1 MREREGSGADRAPR
15 IGTPRGISCAFV
27 LQCVS
32 HRDTKSYMT
41 KHHDDWS
48 RGCGGVRGRHRH
60 RRGRKE
66 RVLHTR
72 VSDRLAD
79 DIRRIAED
87 LRVPA
92 SNLVRNVLE
101 EVFDV
106 VETVSD
112 DVGELFE
119 EMLDE
124 AEDARGRIARA
135 RGRADHR
142 RRRGRGPRD
151 EGAASDR
158 AAWSAA
164 EAEVEDAE
172 QAGVATPPPPPVD
185 WHYVEGGETRGPVG
199 REVLARAARQGRL
212 RGDTLVWTTGMGDW
226 KPAARVRALEG
237 IFAPPPPPAEP
248 PPDDSPP
255 PQGNEGNG

>member
-1 MREREGSGADRAPR
+1 MTTHDSDF
-15 IGTPRGISCAFV
+15 GTR
-27 LQCVS
+27 
-32 HRDTKSYMT
+32 
-41 KHHDDWS
+41 DWS
-48 RGCGGVRGRHRH
+48 CGGAGRRH

-72 VSDRLAD
+72 VSDRLAE

-135 RGRADHR
+135 RGRAHPRRRRGHR
-142 RRRGRGPRD
+142 RRRREGWD
-151 EGAASDR
+151 EGER
-158 AAWSAA
+158 AAWRQAREEVE
-164 EAEVEDAE
+164 EAERSAS
-172 QAGVATPPPPPVD
+172 APPPPPVE
-185 WHYVEGGETRGPVG
+185 WHYLEGGESVGPVG
-199 REVLARAARQGRL
+199 RETLRRAVREGRL
-212 RGDTLVWTTGMGDW
+212 RADTLMWTPGMADW
-226 KPAARVRALEG
+226 RPAGGLRGLEG
-237 IFAPPPPPAEP
+237 LFSPPPPPAGAAQAEGSADASEP
-248 PPDDSPP
+248 
-255 PQGNEGNG
+255 EGAGG

>member
-1 MREREGSGADRAPR
+1 
-15 IGTPRGISCAFV
+15 
-27 LQCVS
+27 
-32 HRDTKSYMT
+32 MT
-41 KHHDDWS
+41 THDSDFGGRDWS
-48 RGCGGVRGRHRH
+48 CGGAGRRH

-135 RGRADHR
+135 RGRAHHR
-142 RRRGRGPRD
+142 RRRGHRRGHRD
-151 EGAASDR
+151 EGDR
-158 AAWSAA
+158 AAWRQAREEVE
-164 EAEVEDAE
+164 EAERS
-172 QAGVATPPPPPVD
+172 ATAPPPPPVE
-185 WHYVEGGETRGPVG
+185 WHYLEGGESVGPVG
-199 REVLARAARQGRL
+199 RETLRRAAREGRL
-212 RGDTLVWTTGMGDW
+212 RAETLVWTPGMADW
-226 KPAARVRALEG
+226 RPAAGLRGLEG
-237 IFAPPPPPAEP
+237 LFSPPPPPAPTGTAEAEAAAGGAGEP
-248 PPDDSPP
+248 
-255 PQGNEGNG
+255 EGAGG

>member
-1 MREREGSGADRAPR
+1 
-15 IGTPRGISCAFV
+15 
-27 LQCVS
+27 
-32 HRDTKSYMT
+32 MT
-41 KHHDDWS
+41 DDHHDDRS
-48 RGCGGVRGRHRH
+48 RGCGGGHGRHRH

-72 VSDRLAD
+72 VSERLAG

-135 RGRADHR
+135 RGRAHQR
-142 RRRGRGPRD
+142 RRARRD
-151 EGAASDR
+151 GAAPDPGAWR
-158 AAWSAA
+158 AAK
-164 EAEVEDAE
+164 AEVDETEAT
-172 QAGVATPPPPPVD
+172 GVASPPPPPVD
-185 WHYVEGGETRGPVG
+185 WHYVEAGETRGPIR
-199 REVLARAARQGRL
+199 REALARAAREGRV
-212 RGDTLVWTTGMGDW
+212 RSETLVWTAGMRDW
-226 KPAARVRALEG
+226 KPAAEVAALDG
-237 IFAPPPPPAEP
+237 IFAPPPPPP
-248 PPDDSPP
+248 PPGDTGAVPDPEASS
-255 PQGNEGNG
+255 